1 MDPAGRAGSAKNA
14 VRNDWALFDFH
25 SGYYASIRLL
35 STRLLTEFIES

>member
-25 SGYYASIRLL
+25 VSQATMHPSGFYQQG
-35 STRLLTEFIES
+35 F